1 MDVSNLKS
9 EMVSG
14 LSKQIITHLLHD
26 LRAIQ
31 KEKEDLAAELDR
43 LKILNNDLEE
53 KLRMYRSQS
62 VTIYQEPEREAHV

>member
-1 MDVSNLKS
+1 VDVSALKS

-26 LRAIQ
+26 LRAIA
-31 KEKEDLAAELDR
+31 KEKEDLQAEIER
-43 LKILNNDLEE
+43 LKVLNHDLDE

-62 VTIYQEPEREAHV
+62 VTIYQEPQREEHV